1 MANVTYQSPN
11 TGDTLATMSPG
22 AVRKLWQKG
31 VDIFEQSSDFFTEM
45 EGPSKR
51 SVIQTKTDTSK
62 GKGQKITFTVLSGF
76 YSEGKTGE
84 QLFETQDDFE
94 EALISDY
101 EMEVDF
107 LRNATRWTER
117 TEEYMGMRGELV
129 GGLPEEL
136 GKWLGRMKTERL
148 FMMFNHKGATGNYIF
163 ANGKASADALVA
175 ADVLD
180 YDEIVAMN
188 TQMKRLGGKPAIA
201 GKMKN
206 GMPIFRQC
214 VVATTDALYSL
225 ELDSNYKQILREAG
239 NRGEGNYIFQ
249 GGYTDVR
256 GNIIKEYNP
265 IDHDGEGAIGSP
277 LNPKAELG
285 EAITAANTA
294 PTIKGGGNA
303 TAAAKT
309 KVKYF
314 KWFPNY
320 AYTFQPDDILSVAS
334 SPDPFYILI
343 VNPPDGSANANKI
356 GMYECTIN
364 NGNTLTVTK
373 RLRAAAASGT
383 AAVTT
388 IGDVTWDTGVWSGF
402 HTDSHPA
409 GATILLCNKK
419 GQPIGRTL
427 MLGAAAAMRGYGK
440 YRNRRSEE
448 KHEGGFVK
456 DVFITSVFG
465 QEPRQ
470 DRRGR
475 CPGFMHLTHAVQ
487 YAGLPVPTVV

>member
-1 MANVTYQSPN
+1 MSPN
-11 TGDTLATMSPG
+11 

-31 VDIFEQSSDFFTEM
+31 VDIFEQSSDFWMEM
-45 EGPSKR
+45 EGSSKR
-51 SVIQTKTDTSK
+51 SIIQTKTDTSK

-84 QLFETQDDFE
+84 QLFESSDDFE

-148 FMMFNHKGATGNYIF
+148 FMMFNHKGDDSNYIY
-163 ANGKASADALVA
+163 ANGKASEDDLVS

-180 YDEIVAMN
+180 YDEIVTMG

-201 GKMKN
+201 GRMKN
-206 GMPIFRQC
+206 GNPVFRNC
-214 VVATTDALYSL
+214 VVATTDALFSL
-225 ELDSNYKQILREAG
+225 EMDTNYKQILREAG
-239 NRGEGNYIFQ
+239 NRGENNYIFA

-256 GNIIKEYNP
+256 GHIIKEYNP

-285 EAITAANTA
+285 EAITAGNTA
-294 PTIKGGGNA
+294 PTIKGGGTASGAA
-303 TAAAKT
+303 TT
-309 KVKYF
+309 KIKYF

-320 AYTFQPDDILSVAS
+320 AYVFQPSDTLTVSS
-334 SPDPFYILI
+334 SPDEFYILI
-343 VNPPDGSANANKI
+343 VNPPSATTDPNKI
-356 GMYECTIN
+356 GMYACTTN

-373 RLRAAAASGT
+373 RLRASAVSGT

-388 IGDVTWDTGVWSGF
+388 IGDVTWNTGVWADK

-409 GATILLCNKK
+409 GSTILLCNKK

-427 MLGAAAAMRGYGK
+427 MLGSAAAMRGYGK
-440 YRNRRSEE
+440 YRNRRTED

-487 YAGLPVPTVV
+487 YAGLPVPTIT